1 MLRAFGLR
9 RFGGVKLGWLGL
21 LVWAPLTWASLW
33 TELAENFSLER
44 APPDV
49 RMITEQARWL
59 RGNEVDTLA
68 QARPWLAYIYAQ
80 TRAKDVPAE
89 LALLPFVE
97 SAFDPKAI
105 SKADARGMWQ
115 FIDST
120 GKAYGLATESG
131 CEPRYDVIRSTDAAL
146 SHLKDL
152 RAQTGDW
159 LLALAAYNAGL
170 NAVKTAQRYN
180 LNRGLPTDFWHL
192 STLPKETQTYV
203 PRLLALRDL
212 LVEQLMIGEPVPV
225 LPNQTLMFAVEIP
238 PMTWAELGYRLN
250 VSTELLYRLNPCWKQ
265 GPTIS
270 TQVLVPRNPE
280 SASLL
285 QAWLW

>member
-1 MLRAFGLR
+1 MR
-9 RFGGVKLGWLGL
+9 LGWLGL
-21 LVWAPLTWASLW
+21 LVWAPLSWASLW
-33 TELAENFSLER
+33 TELAENFTLEQ
-44 APPDV
+44 APANV

-59 RGNEVDTLA
+59 RGDEVNTLA
-68 QARPWLAYIYAQ
+68 QARPWLAYIYTQ
-80 TRAKDVPAE
+80 VQAKELPAE

-97 SAFDPKAI
+97 SAFDPTAV
-105 SKADARGMWQ
+105 SKANARGMWQ

-120 GKAYGLATESG
+120 GKAYGLNAESG

-146 SHLKDL
+146 NHLKAL

-159 LLALAAYNAGL
+159 LLALAAYNAGVS
-170 NAVKTAQRYN
+170 AVKTAQRYN
-180 LNRGLPTDFWHL
+180 LDRGLPTDYWHL
-192 STLPKETQTYV
+192 STLPQETQSYV

-212 LVEQLMIGEPVPV
+212 LVEQLLIGEPVPV

-250 VSTELLYRLNPCWKQ
+250 VPAELLYRLNPCWKQ
-265 GPTIS
+265 GPTKA
-270 TQVLVPRNPE
+270 TEVLVPRNLE
-280 SASLL
+280 SARLL

>member
-1 MLRAFGLR
+1 MR
-9 RFGGVKLGWLGL
+9 LGWLGL
-21 LVWAPLTWASLW
+21 MVWAPPTWASLW
-33 TELAENFSLER
+33 TELAENFSSEK

-68 QARPWLAYIYAQ
+68 RARPWLAYIYAQ
-80 TRAKDVPAE
+80 TQAKDVPAE

-120 GKAYGLATESG
+120 GKAYGLAAESG

-152 RAQTGDW
+152 SGANRRLVVGSGGIQCWPKCRQNCAAIQFGSW
-159 LLALAAYNAGL
+159 FAHRFLAPQHLA
-170 NAVKTAQRYN
+170 
-180 LNRGLPTDFWHL
+180 
-192 STLPKETQTYV
+192 
-203 PRLLALRDL
+203 
-212 LVEQLMIGEPVPV
+212 
-225 LPNQTLMFAVEIP
+225 
-238 PMTWAELGYRLN
+238 
-250 VSTELLYRLNPCWKQ
+250 
-265 GPTIS
+265 
-270 TQVLVPRNPE
+270 
-280 SASLL
+280 
-285 QAWLW
+285 